1 MFTHNLDP
9 VLIDFGFLAIRWYSL
24 SYIFGILLGWWY
36 GKKIIKNISSHQEQE
51 FNLKKFDDLITY
63 LILSIIIGGRLG
75 YIFFYNLEYYVS
87 NPMNIFKIWEGGM
100 SFHGALLG
108 IVLGTYLF
116 SKKNNLKTFFVLDII
131 SCVSPI
137 GIFLGRIANF
147 INGELVGKV
156 TTVPWSVIFPS
167 LDLLP
172 RHPAQLYEAFLEGV
186 ILFIIL
192 NYVIHKK
199 RYQAGLCSSLFLIF
213 YGALRVVAEFF
224 REPDAQVGYLF
235 NIMSMGTALSIL
247 MIFFGFLIFNSIKKM
262 KSDIKF
268 FKNFNSLPIDKFF
281 HNVLYDPKNGYYNT
295 QQPFGDKGDY
305 ITAPKISNLFSEMIA
320 IWIISVWENFGKPK
334 RLNIVELG
342 PGDGTLMKDLLNVFR
357 KFPSFNLA
365 KQIYMFET
373 SKFLKKFQKKNIND
387 KSVKWINNLVH

>member
-1 MFTHNLDP
+1 
-9 VLIDFGFLAIRWYSL
+9 
-24 SYIFGILLGWWY
+24 
-36 GKKIIKNISSHQEQE
+36 
-51 FNLKKFDDLITY
+51 
-63 LILSIIIGGRLG
+63 
-75 YIFFYNLEYYVS
+75 
-87 NPMNIFKIWEGGM
+87 MNIFKIWEGGM

-213 YGALRVVAEFF
+213 YGALRVVAVFF

-235 NIMSMGTALSIL
+235 NIMSMGTALRIL
-247 MIFFGFLIFNSIKKM
+247 MIYFVLLILNSIKK
-262 KSDIKF
+262 
-268 FKNFNSLPIDKFF
+268 N
-281 HNVLYDPKNGYYNT
+281 
-295 QQPFGDKGDY
+295 
-305 ITAPKISNLFSEMIA
+305 
-320 IWIISVWENFGKPK
+320 EN
-334 RLNIVELG
+334 
-342 PGDGTLMKDLLNVFR
+342 
-357 KFPSFNLA
+357 
-365 KQIYMFET
+365 
-373 SKFLKKFQKKNIND
+373 
-387 KSVKWINNLVH
+387 